1 MDINEIL
8 SKQLNIS
15 EKRIESVIDLLDDG
29 STVAFI
35 ARYRKEVT
43 GNLTDVEIRE
53 IEKNLK
59 KYRNIEKRQEE
70 IINSIESQ
78 GKLTEELKEEIL
90 STHSL
95 TILEDIYA
103 PYKSKRKT
111 RADIAREFGLDKLLN
126 QIFTEVANIEEAL
139 KLGESYLCEGL
150 DTPKEAVERSLDI
163 LAEDI
168 ANSIPARNIIRR
180 DGFIRAKLIVSEKED
195 EKGLYENYYGFSK
208 KLREVKSFQTLAINR
223 GEKENALSVKLEF
236 SDEYNKKLITDLF
249 KEDKTYNEFQ
259 TDLLK
264 STVDDAYKRLMLPS
278 ITTEMRNFLTD
289 NAEEESIDVFGKNL
303 KPYLLQ
309 RPIKGKA
316 VIGLD
321 PGFRT
326 GCKVAV
332 VDQFGKYL
340 DSTVIYPV
348 EPHKKER
355 EAIETLKKLIEK
367 YDVSL
372 IALGNA
378 TASRET
384 ELVVNKLLKEV
395 ANVSYAVVNEAGASV
410 YSASSLGEEEFP
422 DLDVTIRG
430 AISMARRLQDPM
442 AELVKIE
449 PKHIGIGQYQHDLDG
464 KKLDEQ
470 LQKVVED
477 AVNEVGVTINNASY
491 KLLGY
496 VSGLNQNLAKR
507 IEEDFKDGKL
517 VYRKDLKTVKGL
529 GDKTYKLAAG
539 FLRFPDSPEMLDNTA
554 VHPESYDIARQ
565 IMDKDLDNANLE
577 EIAKELEVGLPTL
590 QDIVTELKKPGRDLR
605 EDNPEVITRQE
616 IMGIDDLKEGM
627 ILKGKVRNI
636 TDFGAFVDIGVG
648 IDGLVHVSKISDK
661 FIKNPNEVLTNSQ
674 IVNVKVIEIDK
685 KKERIGL
692 SMKDV
697 GEIWD
702 YQNIT
707 CQP

>member
-1 MDINEIL
+1 MNIKEIL
-8 SKQLNIS
+8 SKQLEIKEENIG
-15 EKRIESVIDLLDDG
+15 SVIDLLDEG

-35 ARYRKEVT
+35 ARYRKEAT
-43 GNLTDVEIRE
+43 GNLTDVDIRE

-59 KYRNIEKRQEE
+59 KLRNIEKRQEE
-70 IINSIESQ
+70 IINAIDGQ
-78 GKLTEELKEEIL
+78 GKLTDELKEKIL
-90 STHSL
+90 ATTTL

-111 RADIAREFGLDKLLN
+111 RADIARDLGLDSLLDK
-126 QIFTEVANIEEAL
+126 IFTDVNTMDEAL
-139 KLGESYLCEGL
+139 SLGENYLGENL
-150 DTPKEAVERSLDI
+150 ESSKEAVERSLDI

-168 ANSIPARNIIRR
+168 ANNIPARNIIRR
-180 DGFIRAKLIVSEKED
+180 DGFMRAKILVSEKED
-195 EKGLYENYYGFSK
+195 ENSLYENYYDFSK
-208 KLREVKSFQTLAINR
+208 RLRDVKAFQTLAINR
-223 GEKENALSVKLEF
+223 GEKENALNVKLEF
-236 SDEYNKKLITDLF
+236 TDEYNKKLITDLF
-249 KEDKTYNEFQ
+249 TEGKDFNNFQ
-259 TDLLK
+259 KDLLTK
-264 STVDDAYKRLMLPS
+264 TVDDAYKRLMLPS
-278 ITTEMRNFLTD
+278 ITTEMRNFLKD
-289 NAEEESIDVFGKNL
+289 NAEDESIDVFGKNL

-309 RPIKGKA
+309 RPIKGQA

-348 EPHKKER
+348 EPYKKEK
-355 EAIETLKKLIEK
+355 ESIEILKKLIEK
-367 YDVSL
+367 YGVTL

-384 ELVVNKLLKEV
+384 ELVVNKLIKEV
-395 ANVSYAVVNEAGASV
+395 DGVSYAVVNEAGASV

-449 PKHIGIGQYQHDLDG
+449 PKHIGIGQYQHDLDT
-464 KKLDEQ
+464 KKLDEE
-470 LQKVVED
+470 LAKVVED

-539 FLRFPDSPEMLDNTA
+539 FLRFPDSPEILDNTA
-554 VHPESYDIARQ
+554 VHPESYKIAKK
-565 IMDKDLDNANLE
+565 IMDKNLDEINLESLAEDLD
-577 EIAKELEVGLPTL
+577 VGLPTL
-590 QDIVTELKKPGRDLR
+590 KDIIAELKKPGRDPR
-605 EDNPEVITRQE
+605 EDNPEILTRQE

-627 ILKGKVRNI
+627 VLKGKVRNI

-661 FIKNPNEVLTNSQ
+661 YIKNPNEVLTNSQ
-674 IVNVKVIEIDK
+674 IVKVKVIEIDK

-697 GEIWD
+697 GEI
-702 YQNIT
+702 
-707 CQP
+707 